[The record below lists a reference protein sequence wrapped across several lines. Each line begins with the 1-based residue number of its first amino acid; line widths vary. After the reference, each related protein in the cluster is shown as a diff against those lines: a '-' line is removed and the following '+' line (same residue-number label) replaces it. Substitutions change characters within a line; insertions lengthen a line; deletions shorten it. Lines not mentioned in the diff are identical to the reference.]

1 MPGPRS
7 GWVGRWSLID
17 VNDADRPPEDE
28 HAEIVARRW
37 LDRYGVVTS
46 DWWRRERPPVA
57 WRSVYRE
64 LKRLEQRG
72 EVRRGY
78 FVEGL
83 AGAQF
88 ALPAAVELLR
98 GVREETTGRDSPM
111 VAIAA
116 SDPSN
121 VFNLVLP
128 TRTAAPLE
136 HPKGRGAVLVLRGSF
151 VILSAEYAGQRVTV
165 RADAEEADVTA
176 AARLLAEYVQR
187 RRSSTGLTRRRCTVE
202 RIDGDAAAGSRWAGA
217 FAAAGYR
224 RIPRGLEFEPL
235 SR

>member
-1 MPGPRS
+1 LIS
-7 GWVGRWSLID
+7 VGD
-17 VNDADRPPEDE
+17 GEKPPEDE

-57 WRSVYRE
+57 WRAIYGE

-72 EVRRGY
+72 ELRRGY

-88 ALPAAVELLR
+88 AVPAAVELLR
-98 GVREETTGRDSPM
+98 GVREETTGNEAPM
-111 VAIAA
+111 VPIAA
-116 SDPSN
+116 SDPAN
-121 VFNLVLP
+121 VFNLPLP
-128 TRTAAPLE
+128 TRTTAPLE
-136 HPKGRGAVLVLRGSF
+136 HPRGRGAVLVVRGSG

-165 RADAEEADVTA
+165 RPDADESDVTA

-187 RRSSTGLTRRRCTVE
+187 RRSSTGLTRRRCTIE
-202 RIDGDAAAGSRWAGA
+202 RIDGAPAAASRWAGA

-235 SR
+235 AR

>member
-1 MPGPRS
+1 
-7 GWVGRWSLID
+7 LIAID
-17 VNDADRPPEDE
+17 DAEKPADDE

-57 WRSVYRE
+57 WRSIYRE

-88 ALPAAVELLR
+88 AVPAAVELLR
-98 GVREETTGRDSPM
+98 GVREETTSTDAPM
-111 VAIAA
+111 VSIAA
-116 SDPSN
+116 SDPAN
-121 VFNLVLP
+121 VFNLHIP
-128 TRTAAPLE
+128 TRTTAPLE
-136 HPKGRGAVLVLRGSF
+136 HPKGRVAVLVVRGSS
-151 VILSAEYAGQRVTV
+151 VIVSAEYAGQRVTV
-165 RADAEEADVTA
+165 RPDADEADVTA

-187 RRSSTGLTRRRCTVE
+187 RRSSAGLTRRRCTVE
-202 RIDGDAAAGSRWAGA
+202 RIDGGAAAASRWAGA